1 MMAILID
8 ECGVVIVGMC
18 VFFFSLN
25 EEEFS
30 LCRVVQMIGWDIRRK
45 VMLLSSVFKGPYV
58 VE

>member
-1 MMAILID
+1 M
-8 ECGVVIVGMC
+8 
-18 VFFFSLN
+18 FFFSLN